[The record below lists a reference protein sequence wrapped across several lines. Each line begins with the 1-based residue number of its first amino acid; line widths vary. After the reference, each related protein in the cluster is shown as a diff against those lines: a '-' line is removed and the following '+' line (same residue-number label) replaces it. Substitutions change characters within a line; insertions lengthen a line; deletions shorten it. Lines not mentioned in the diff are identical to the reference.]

1 MFSITAGSGYAP
13 VKKFETTV
21 AISLLEV
28 RVAFSFCSDF
38 TVVLI
43 ILFIYVLYLINIIGN
58 RKVYGNIRKYLK
70 MIYGNNKVVK
80 AVYKWN
86 MDK

>member
-1 MFSITAGSGYAP
+1 MLRSLYWKCGSLFLF
-13 VKKFETTV
+13 V
-21 AISLLEV
+21 
-28 RVAFSFCSDF
+28 DF

-80 AVYKWN
+80 TVYKWN

>member
-1 MFSITAGSGYAP
+1 MLRSLYWKCGS
-13 VKKFETTV
+13 
-21 AISLLEV
+21 L
-28 RVAFSFCSDF
+28 FSFCSDF

>member
-1 MFSITAGSGYAP
+1 
-13 VKKFETTV
+13 
-21 AISLLEV
+21 
-28 RVAFSFCSDF
+28 
-38 TVVLI
+38 
-43 ILFIYVLYLINIIGN
+43 LFIYVLYLINIIGN